1 LYHSEMPGLQ
11 KNDILGHEAMGI
23 VDSVGPEVTNTKVG
37 DRGEF
42 YLILMPFTKCADL
55 LQLS

>member
-1 LYHSEMPGLQ
+1 LQ

-37 DRGEF
+37 DRGEYYSF
-42 YLILMPFTKCADL
+42 
-55 LQLS
+55 

>member
-1 LYHSEMPGLQ
+1 MPGLQ

-37 DRGEF
+37 DRGKF